1 MTRPPS
7 VHSNPSAEE
16 VLPAAFLERL
26 RRIIPAEQWE
36 PVCASFEV
44 PKPTTFRANT
54 LKGEPEALRAELEA
68 AGFIVE
74 PVAWCPSAFILR
86 SRRLADLQETAAYR
100 EGRLYVQ
107 SLSSLLPVLVLDPQ
121 PGEQVLDLAAAPGS
135 KTTQIACLMR
145 GQGRLVAN
153 DANRVRF
160 YKLQA
165 NVRQQGASNVELSRQ
180 YGERIGAAHPGA
192 FNRVLVDAPCGTE
205 GRFYT
210 GRASSYN
217 YWRPRKIHEMVVKQR
232 RLLRAGWDALRPG
245 GVLVYSTC
253 TFAPEENEGVVNWLL
268 REVPEV
274 VIELAALPVGGAAPG
289 LLTWERWVY
298 DARVAQTRRVLPT
311 PEREAFFV
319 AKLRKPE
326 G

>member
-1 MTRPPS
+1 M
-7 VHSNPSAEE
+7 SARAAET
-16 VLPAAFLERL
+16 LPAEFLERL
-26 RRIIPAEQWE
+26 RRIVPEETWDA
-36 PVCASFEV
+36 VCVSFEQ
-44 PKPTTFRANT
+44 PKPTTFRVNT
-54 LKGEPEALRAELEA
+54 LKAGVEAVRAELESQ
-68 AGFIVE
+68 GCVVE
-74 PVAWCPSAFILR
+74 PVAWCPGAFILR
-86 SRRLADLQETAAYR
+86 EPRLAQLQETAAYR
-100 EGRLYVQ
+100 EGRIYVQ

-135 KTTQIACLMR
+135 KTTQMACLMR

-153 DANRVRF
+153 DMNRVRF

-165 NVRQQGASNVELSRQ
+165 NVRQQGAANVELSRQ
-180 YGERIGAAHPGA
+180 YGERVAAAQPEA
-192 FNRVLVDAPCGTE
+192 FDRVLVDAPCGTE

-232 RLLRAGWDALRPG
+232 RLIRAGWRALRPG

-253 TFAPEENEGVVNWLL
+253 TFAPEENEGVVDWLL
-268 REVPEV
+268 REVPEAV
-274 VIELAALPVGGAAPG
+274 VEDTALPVEGTRPG
-289 LLTWERWVY
+289 LTAWGRQAY
-298 DARVAQTRRVLPT
+298 DARVARTRRVLPA

-326 G
+326 RT